1 MKYLF
6 IAIRSRKHYL
16 KDSIE
21 RWLKIID
28 MHVLKEIRIQKKNQI
43 YKYFVYLQDNVVD
56 PLAALMF

>member
-1 MKYLF
+1 
-6 IAIRSRKHYL
+6 
-16 KDSIE
+16 
-21 RWLKIID
+21 

>member
-28 MHVLKEIRIQKKNQI
+28 MHVLKEIRISKNQI
-43 YKYFVYLQDNVVD
+43 YKYFVYLQDKVVD
-56 PLAALMF
+56 PMAALMF